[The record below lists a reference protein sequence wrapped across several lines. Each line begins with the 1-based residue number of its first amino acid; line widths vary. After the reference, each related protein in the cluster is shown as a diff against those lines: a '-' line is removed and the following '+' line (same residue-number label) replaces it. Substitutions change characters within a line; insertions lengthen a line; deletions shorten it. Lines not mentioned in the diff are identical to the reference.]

1 MSLKKTKRVLKLILI
16 GDPGVGKTS
25 LIQQF
30 VHSKFKHSYQVTIG
44 LDVSSKDV
52 ELNTPNGK
60 EIARLS
66 ISDIG
71 GQERFTTIRHL
82 FYPGANLAM
91 LVYDIT
97 RPQSLKNLE
106 LTWSKELEQY
116 NPPKE
121 NTIDVV
127 KILIGNKSDLEDLR
141 SITPEE
147 ADTASKAM
155 GCSYHIL
162 ASAKENDNVEQA
174 FTTLAEDFLRKA
186 NAYNK

>member
-52 ELNTPNGK
+52 ELNTSKGN
-60 EIARLS
+60 EVARLS

-121 NTIDVV
+121 NAMEVV
-127 KILIGNKSDLEDLR
+127 KVLIGNKSDLEDLR
-141 SITPEE
+141 SITTEE
-147 ADTASKAM
+147 ADIASKAM
-155 GCSYHIL
+155 GCSFHIL
-162 ASAKENDNVEQA
+162 ASAKENDNVDEA

-186 NAYNK
+186 SI